1 MADSSPLEL
10 AALEDSQGVRPGMPR
25 AEVIA
30 AMKQRGI
37 ETAPSGNNN
46 LTATTDAWEL
56 EFSFADDG
64 TERLRQIA
72 IDGEEI
78 LWNGQPLV
86 GVRLDGAWRTIGS
99 PANAVWEANDAIA
112 DPFPEMDG
120 ELLSPRSDEELI
132 EEGTVW
138 LPDRGLGFAVCEGE
152 VYGVVW
158 RATVDLPQHYSGPLT
173 PAQRELSKRPDLED
187 HLRAKRAE
195 RYKLA
200 VKKDPL
206 SPVRTL
212 VTIATI
218 AALAWVGKL
227 GFDESLVW
235 NQAETLQA
243 KFIAEEQVPMKQFR
257 DYLPPALRWV
267 VPPSRPVIVDA
278 YRVEYIAPKTEAIG
292 QVVLE
297 RGELYVPPQNPGDE
311 VPVAYVAGDPPRV
324 KGFSRARDSAFVE
337 YVPWAIATGA
347 LWLLVHFALSFL
359 PSVLPFAPKIIQ
371 RFAPSSVVKDPNRPE
386 LR

>member
-1 MADSSPLEL
+1 
-10 AALEDSQGVRPGMPR
+10 
-25 AEVIA
+25 
-30 AMKQRGI
+30 
-37 ETAPSGNNN
+37 
-46 LTATTDAWEL
+46 L
-56 EFSFADDG
+56 EFSFTKDG
-64 TERLRQIA
+64 AERLRQIA
-72 IDGEEI
+72 IDGEHI

-86 GVRLDGAWRTIGS
+86 GVRVDDAWRTIGS
-99 PANAVWEANDAIA
+99 PANAVWEANDAMA

-120 ELLSPRSDEELI
+120 EPHNPRSDEELI

-138 LPDRGLGFAVCEGE
+138 LPDRGLGLVVCEGE

-158 RATVDLPQHYSGPLT
+158 RAIEDLPRHFAGPLT
-173 PAQRELSKRPDLED
+173 PAQRELSKRPDLEG
-187 HLRAKRAE
+187 HLRAKRSE
-195 RYKLA
+195 RYKLEA
-200 VKKDPL
+200 KKDPL

-212 VTIATI
+212 VTIATVV
-218 AALAWVGKL
+218 ALAWVGKL

-235 NQAETLQA
+235 SQAQTLQA

-267 VPPSRPVIVDA
+267 VPPGRPVIVEA
-278 YRVEYIAPKTEAIG
+278 YRVEYIAPMTEIIG

-324 KGFSRARDSAFVE
+324 KGLSRARDSAFVE
-337 YVPWAIATGA
+337 YIPWAIAIGA
-347 LWLLVHFALSFL
+347 LWLIIHFALSFL
-359 PSVLPFAPKIIQ
+359 PRVLRFAPKLIQ
-371 RFAPSSVVKDPNRPE
+371 RFAPTGVVKDPNRPE